1 MKNKN
6 KKKRNLNSLPNTFI
20 TANVSR
26 YNNDEKKK
34 FKKQI
39 SIRSK
44 FNKQNPISESM

>member
-26 YNNDEKKK
+26 YNNDEKKNQK
-34 FKKQI
+34 TNLNKK
-39 SIRSK
+39 
-44 FNKQNPISESM
+44 